1 MADAFTLHLPLESPY
16 RALAPEVASRYAEL
30 SGGSA
35 ADGATL
41 ATSLTAAID
50 RLASGAGPNAQ
61 MDLSFRPNSSGVH
74 VDLSCNGRQES
85 VHVTIPVA
93 LKKADG

>member
-1 MADAFTLHLPLESPY
+1 MADSFTLHLPLEAPY

-35 ADGATL
+35 AEAATL
-41 ATSLTAAID
+41 ATSLSAAID

-61 MDLSFRPNSSGVH
+61 MDLSFRPNSAGVH
-74 VDLSCNGRQES
+74 VDVSCNGRQET
-85 VHVTIPVA
+85 VHVAIPVA
-93 LKKADG
+93 VKKADG

>member
-1 MADAFTLHLPLESPY
+1 MADAFTLHLPLEAPY

-35 ADGATL
+35 TEAATL
-41 ATSLTAAID
+41 AASLSAAID
-50 RLASGAGPNAQ
+50 RLAAGAGPNAQ
-61 MDLSFRPNSSGVH
+61 VDLSFRPNASGVH

-85 VHVTIPVA
+85 IHVTIPVA
-93 LKKADG
+93 VKKADG